1 MPYNNNVLGLNEVKV
16 IVRVTDVN
24 DNAPR
29 FAIMGRPFVAAVP
42 TSANF
47 GYQVI
52 RLHVSIHKSLKYTS

>member
-1 MPYNNNVLGLNEVKV
+1 MFHENCVNFFLVGLNEVKV

-24 DNAPR
+24 DNAPK
-29 FAIMGRPFVAAVP
+29 FAVSGRPFVAAVP

-52 RLHVSIHKSLKYTS
+52 RLRVST